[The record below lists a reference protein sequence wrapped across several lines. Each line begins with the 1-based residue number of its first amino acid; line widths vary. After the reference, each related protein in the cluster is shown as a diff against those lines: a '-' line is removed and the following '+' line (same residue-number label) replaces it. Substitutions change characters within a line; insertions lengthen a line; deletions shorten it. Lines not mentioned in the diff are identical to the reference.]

1 MSFSVADSQAPLKSD
16 VDDHTTNEVKI
27 DDVDVKTSD
36 DTKSDDDE
44 SIFNQ
49 AKFKALKQFSKLI
62 APLYITFALA
72 SLVCLIMGALNV
84 ANLGIIWG
92 LIIIALSVVGSGL
105 GSWGVFKFGTIEMEI
120 DRFKQENNKYQTE
133 IDEMKDTRLQLT
145 GTVQSMQKTINQTE
159 DEAKNLEESLN
170 EFEELR
176 KSLEDVAK
184 DNQDIYNLVTNL
196 NTMADDMKNAA
207 IASRKA
213 ALLEA
218 YYDYDNR
225 DGQPGLSVMEF
236 KRVLNK
242 LDKET
247 QRKFE
252 NLQVDLDGDGIID
265 LKEYQKAV
273 DIILGDMDI
282 DDISNNE

>member
-1 MSFSVADSQAPLKSD
+1 
-16 VDDHTTNEVKI
+16 
-27 DDVDVKTSD
+27 
-36 DTKSDDDE
+36 
-44 SIFNQ
+44 
-49 AKFKALKQFSKLI
+49 
-62 APLYITFALA
+62 
-72 SLVCLIMGALNV
+72 
-84 ANLGIIWG
+84 
-92 LIIIALSVVGSGL
+92 
-105 GSWGVFKFGTIEMEI
+105 MEI

-133 IDEMKDTRLQLT
+133 IDEMKETRLQLT
-145 GTVQSMQKTINQTE
+145 GSVQKIQKTINQTE

-184 DNQDIYNLVTNL
+184 DNQDIFNLVTSL